1 MKIVV
6 SLVLAFALLCSTAPP
21 TYAEPRQIVAG
32 TEIHLTLLS
41 RINSATAKEGDP
53 FLAVLS
59 QPVQLESRILLPVG
73 TRVHGVIG
81 TIQPAKNFSAFRGQA
96 YLNMTFK
103 SVEIDSRLI
112 PVQMSILLIGSPRVE
127 GESKRRR
134 DMKITEGEVLQEKH
148 DYKGDAIG
156 MAIGGGGGSL
166 VGLIFSNVARG
177 FGIGLAGGAVYIAV
191 RKGKEINLPEQ
202 TGILARMDSTLS
214 VPQISATNDPLIPM
228 PEANATASPTATP
241 NSSPSVTPGSTVQ

>member
-21 TYAEPRQIVAG
+21 TYAEPRQIIAG

-41 RINSATAKEGDP
+41 RVNSATAKEGDP
-53 FLAVLS
+53 FLAVLA
-59 QPVQLESRILLPVG
+59 QPVQLDSRILLPAG
-73 TRVHGVIG
+73 TRVHGIIG

-103 SVEIDSRLI
+103 SIEVDSRLI
-112 PVQMSILLIGSPRVE
+112 PVQMSILLIGSPRVD

-156 MAIGGGGGSL
+156 MAVGGGGGSL
-166 VGLIFSNVARG
+166 VGLIFSNATRG
-177 FGIGLAGGAVYIAV
+177 LGIGLAGGAIYVAV

-202 TGILARMDSTLS
+202 TGILARLDSTVS
-214 VPQISATNDPLIPM
+214 VPQISASNDALIPM
-228 PEANATASPTATP
+228 PDANQSPSAAP
-241 NSSPSVTPGSTVQ
+241 NSSPSVAPGSTVQ

>member
-21 TYAEPRQIVAG
+21 TYAAPRQIVAG

-53 FLAVLS
+53 FLAVLA
-59 QPVQLESRILLPVG
+59 QPVQLENQILLPAG
-73 TRVHGVIG
+73 TRVHGTVG
-81 TIQPAKNFSAFRGQA
+81 TIQAAKNFSAFRGQA

-103 SVEIDSRLI
+103 SIELDSRLI
-112 PVQMSILLIGSPRVE
+112 PVQMSILLIGTPRVD
-127 GESKRRR
+127 GESKRRK

-156 MAIGGGGGSL
+156 MAVGGGGGSL

-177 FGIGLAGGAVYIAV
+177 FGIGLAGGAIYVAA
-191 RKGKEINLPEQ
+191 RKGKEVNLPEQ
-202 TGILARMDSTLS
+202 TGILARMDSTVS
-214 VPQISATNDPLIPM
+214 VPQVSAANDPLIPV
-228 PEANATASPTATP
+228 EQANATA
-241 NSSPSVTPGSTVQ
+241 Q

>member
-6 SLVLAFALLCSTAPP
+6 SLVLALALLCSTAPP

-41 RINSATAKEGDP
+41 RINSATAKQGDP
-53 FLAVLS
+53 FLAVLA
-59 QPVQLESRILLPVG
+59 QPVQLDSRILLPAG
-73 TRVHGVIG
+73 TRVHGIIG
-81 TIQPAKNFSAFRGQA
+81 TIQPARNFSAFRGQA

-103 SVEIDSRLI
+103 SIEIDSRLI
-112 PVQMSILLIGSPRVE
+112 PVQMSILLIGTPRVD

-156 MAIGGGGGSL
+156 MAVGGGGGSL

-177 FGIGLAGGAVYIAV
+177 FGIGMAGGAIYVAA
-191 RKGKEINLPEQ
+191 RKGKEVNLPEQ
-202 TGILARMDSTLS
+202 TGMLARLDSTVS
-214 VPQISATNDPLIPM
+214 VPQISAANDPLIPM
-228 PEANATASPTATP
+228 SEANAAPNANANTPPT
-241 NSSPSVTPGSTVQ
+241 STVQ

>member
-21 TYAEPRQIVAG
+21 TYAAPRQIVAG

-53 FLAVLS
+53 FLAVLA
-59 QPVQLESRILLPVG
+59 QPVQLENQILLPAG
-73 TRVHGVIG
+73 TRVQSIE
-81 TIQPAKNFSAFRGQA
+81 
-96 YLNMTFK
+96 L
-103 SVEIDSRLI
+103 DSRLI
-112 PVQMSILLIGSPRVE
+112 PVQMSILLIGSPRVD
-127 GESKRRR
+127 GESKRRK

-148 DYKGDAIG
+148 NYKGDAIG
-156 MAIGGGGGSL
+156 MAVGGGGGSL

-177 FGIGLAGGAVYIAV
+177 FGIGLAGGAIYVAA
-191 RKGKEINLPEQ
+191 RKGKEVNLPEQ

-214 VPQISATNDPLIPM
+214 VPQVSAANDPLIPV
-228 PEANATASPTATP
+228 EQANATA
-241 NSSPSVTPGSTVQ
+241 Q